1 MYLFKYCAIWVSML
15 GFIGVTIYK
24 KWLDRN
30 LPRIGPLILDSHRK
44 KKNKM
49 QWQTMTFCG
58 QPCMSREFITKQNGN
73 DVTPWKINVEPTNH
87 EFRQENDLNQTSMI
101 MFHVRGVIQKHV
113 QGIRK
118 CPLLL
123 FFNQLPDVMF
133 WQLFELQLARAKFTA

>member
-1 MYLFKYCAIWVSML
+1 
-15 GFIGVTIYK
+15 
-24 KWLDRN
+24 
-30 LPRIGPLILDSHRK
+30 
-44 KKNKM
+44 M
-49 QWQTMTFCG
+49 QWQTMTFFG
-58 QPCMSREFITKQNGN
+58 QLCMSREFITKQNGN

-87 EFRQENDLNQTSMI
+87 QFRQENDLNQTSMI
-101 MFHVRGVIQKHV
+101 MFHVRGVIQKHA